1 MFVSAVNCGVT
12 KQKNEAM
19 RESLLMFMLVLVF
32 FIPKKLCFGLLLGF
46 VFQIGSKK
54 YLED

>member
-1 MFVSAVNCGVT
+1 VFVSAVNCGVT